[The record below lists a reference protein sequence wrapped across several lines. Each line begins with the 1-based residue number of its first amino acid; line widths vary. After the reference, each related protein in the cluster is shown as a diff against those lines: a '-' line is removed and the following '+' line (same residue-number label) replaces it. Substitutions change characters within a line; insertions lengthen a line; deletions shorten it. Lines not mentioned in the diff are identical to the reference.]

1 MLIGMKAVVLDGA
14 VVGAGSIIG
23 AGAVVKEGMVIP
35 PRSLAVGLPAKVVK
49 TLDDEAVEGLR
60 RHAEKYAELWRLYYG
75 QA

>member
-60 RHAEKYAELWRLYYG
+60 RHAEKYAELCRLYYG